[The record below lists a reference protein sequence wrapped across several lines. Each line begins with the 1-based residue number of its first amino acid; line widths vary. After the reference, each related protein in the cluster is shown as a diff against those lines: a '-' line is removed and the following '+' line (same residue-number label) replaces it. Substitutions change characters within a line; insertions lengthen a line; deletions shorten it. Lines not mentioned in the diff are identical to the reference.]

1 MFTAQA
7 ATAPH
12 LQRREREGVHH
23 GGRDTA
29 VQTTH
34 TLISDHGLRHANH
47 AVIRPDIRHTQSRL
61 HLTTTCLQVS
71 RGDSGC
77 G

>member
-12 LQRREREGVHH
+12 LQRRERECVHH
-23 GGRDTA
+23 GGGNTA

-34 TLISDHGLRHANH
+34 TLVSDHGLRHANH
-47 AVIRPDIRHTQSRL
+47 AVIRPDIRHAQPRL

-71 RGDSGC
+71 RGDSGR